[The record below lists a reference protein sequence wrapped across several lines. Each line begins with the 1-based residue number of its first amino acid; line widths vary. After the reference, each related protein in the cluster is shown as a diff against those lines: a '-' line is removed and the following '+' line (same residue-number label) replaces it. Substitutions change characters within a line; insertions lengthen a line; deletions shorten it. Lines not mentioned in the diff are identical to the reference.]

1 MSKDP
6 AFLMYSNDFLTG
18 VAELTM
24 EERGQF
30 ITLLCLQH
38 QKGAVSEKL
47 MRLQCHG
54 IPSADVL
61 NKFRIDKNGNYFN
74 ERVESEREKRKKHSE
89 KQRANAMARWDKKK
103 NNNNKTSLNKHTNG
117 NAMAM
122 PLEDVNVNENEIDIE
137 VINEIEIYP
146 TFEDFWNLYDK
157 KSGNKN
163 IIKKKFNKLPQKIK
177 NQIMD
182 YLPEYIESTPNK
194 TYRKNPQTFL
204 NNKGWEDEIINNGN
218 TKNNT
223 EPNYGRLESILNSSN
238 F

>member
-38 QKGAVSEKL
+38 QKGPVTEKL

-54 IPSADVL
+54 IPTADVL
-61 NKFRIDKNGNYFN
+61 NKFRIDENGNYYN
-74 ERVESEREKRKKHSE
+74 QRVESEREKRKKHSE

-122 PLEDVNVNENEIDIE
+122 PLENENENENVNDIE
-137 VINEIEIYP
+137 VIDEIEIYP

-157 KSGNKN
+157 KLGNKT
-163 IIKKKFNKLPQKIK
+163 IIKRKFNKLSQKIK

-223 EPNYGRLESILNSSN
+223 QPNYGRLESIINSSN